1 MLIHILYN
9 NRKYDMVKDVML
21 DELITSGKITKFHRS
36 DGWVNIG
43 HDPIRRVVGR
53 YSYNGPERRRTSK
66 IKTKNKQEMK
76 LHLNYIRKILVISF
90 FLLVPIMF
98 LSLDSVSAFD
108 KSLRTEAAKD
118 IDVEMKGTFTLIL
131 YGGSYF
137 DDIETIAIFDYES
150 DDYVFEPYAP
160 EFDYG
165 IHRGLSAEE
174 ALKKAHRFISSGHSS
189 FYRAQL
195 RRILDDKGK
204 TTGYELRPL
213 YMPLT
218 YGLSDVLDVFYGLQD
233 QRVRIIIRLDS
244 SVMDPRFENG
254 GNNDD

>member
-1 MLIHILYN
+1 MLKCILCK
-9 NRKYDMVKDVML
+9 NRKYDMVKRVML
-21 DELITSGKITKFHRS
+21 DDLTTSGKITKCHRS

-43 HDPIRRVVGR
+43 QDPIRGVVGR
-53 YSYNGPERRRTSK
+53 YNYNGPERRRTSK
-66 IKTKNKQEMK
+66 IKTNNKQAMK
-76 LHLNYIRKILVISF
+76 LHLNCIRKILVISF

-98 LSLDSVSAFD
+98 LTLDSVSAFD
-108 KSLRTEAAKD
+108 KLLRTEAAKD
-118 IDVEMKGTFTLIL
+118 LDVELRGSFTLIL

-160 EFDYG
+160 EFDYH

-174 ALKKAHRFISSGHSS
+174 ALKKAHRFVSSGHGS
-189 FYRAQL
+189 FYRARL
-195 RRILDDKGK
+195 RKISDDKGK
-204 TTGYELRPL
+204 SIGYELRPL

-218 YGLSDVLDVFYGLQD
+218 YGLSDVLDVFYRLQD
-233 QRVRIIIRLDS
+233 QRVRIIIRLDP

-254 GNNDD
+254 GSNDD